1 MNVVKDCLEY
11 FTKIQF
17 LTRIVVKQIADRQ

>member
-11 FTKIQF
+11 FTKIQL
-17 LTRIVVKQIADRQ
+17 LTRIVVNQIADRQ